1 MFSIKNTL
9 IADQKLKLEGSGSS
23 GISGSGSG
31 GSGVQ
36 SFISSS
42 APLIDFFNSSAGTS
56 RTSYEKMFSLPIDYV
71 GYKGLVV
78 KG

>member
-9 IADQKLKLEGSGSS
+9 IADQKLKLEAS

-56 RTSYEKMFSLPIDYV
+56 TTSYEKMFSLPIDYV

-78 KG
+78 TG